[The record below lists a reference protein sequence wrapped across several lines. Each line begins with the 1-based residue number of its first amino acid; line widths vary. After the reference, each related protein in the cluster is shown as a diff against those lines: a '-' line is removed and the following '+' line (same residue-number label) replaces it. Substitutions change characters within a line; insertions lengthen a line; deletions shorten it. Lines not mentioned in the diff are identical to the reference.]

1 MQLSVGFA
9 TLRASTERRGGVFW
23 LPRDSYGSELT
34 LV

>member
-9 TLRASTERRGGVFW
+9 TLRVSTECAGGVFW